1 LLPAE
6 RNQRPEE
13 TQINV
18 PQNIPFRR
26 NLKQAAQRLH
36 RLRTFFHKKAMIL
49 VYHRVAEATVDPWAL
64 NVSPVHFAQQLQVL
78 NTIAHPVSLSQLVS
92 ARSDRELPQRPVCV
106 TFDDGYADNLYAAKP
121 ALETY
126 RVPGTVFITPGYLGF
141 PENLWWDELAKLIL
155 DPASRQEELRLNLHG
170 HEYAYVFPASTGEL
184 GAPDPHNNWRG
195 WETAPGPRQSAY
207 LELYEVLVKLS
218 DSDRDQ
224 AFQQLRTGAMPYAD
238 RHEHRFL
245 TETEL
250 RELASGDLVEIGAH
264 TMTHPW
270 LSQLPPEQQ
279 QDEIGGSKQRLE
291 ALTGKNITTFAYP
304 YGKKIHYTQ
313 QTVKTVKANG
323 FACACSNFG
332 GLVTRTSNRFELPRF
347 QPMDWDGDQ
356 FADVVNSWYRA

>member
-1 LLPAE
+1 MLPAE

-26 NLKQAAQRLH
+26 NLKKAAQRIH

-78 NTIAHPVSLSQLVS
+78 NTIAHPISLRQLVS
-92 ARSDRELPQRPVCV
+92 ARSDRELPERPVCV

-126 RVPGTVFITPGYLGF
+126 RVPGTVFVTPGYLGF
-141 PENLWWDELAKLIL
+141 PENLWWDELAKLTL
-155 DPASRQEELRLNLHG
+155 DPASRQKGLRLNLPG
-170 HEYAYVFPASTGEL
+170 REYAYVFPEPTREM

-207 LELYEVLVKLS
+207 LELYEALVKLS
-218 DSDRDQ
+218 NSDRDQ
-224 AFQQLRTGAMPYAD
+224 AFEQLRTGAMPYAD

-356 FADVVNSWYRA
+356 FADVVNHWYRE